1 MGAQAMREGLMRQGA
16 ARIAGFGLAALHLVA
31 ATGPAGAGSPTPTN
45 DQGQIVVTLQNH
57 VFNPAEIHVPARQR
71 TQILLKNLDATAEEF
86 DSTSL
91 KIEKVVAGKSE
102 GVLRLRALDPGSY
115 PFVGEYNSDTAKGVV
130 IAE

>member
-1 MGAQAMREGLMRQGA
+1 MREGSMRQSAVGV
-16 ARIAGFGLAALHLVA
+16 AGFGLAALILVS
-31 ATGPAGAGSPTPTN
+31 ATGPAGAGSSTPVN

-57 VFNPAEIHVPARQR
+57 VFAPAEIHVPAGQR

-102 GVLRLRALDPGSY
+102 GVLRLRPLDPGSY